1 MTLIEFQHGLFF
13 LSVWCALFAA
23 VYIFCLIVVEG
34 YVLIYSL
41 KDQEKVAIQQKSAK
55 EAEQERQWKQ
65 LQALR
70 QQQAQQQQHVIH
82 EQRVQGT
89 SYILVLFWST
99 INPR

>member
-1 MTLIEFQHGLFF
+1 MAQ
-13 LSVWCALFAA
+13 
-23 VYIFCLIVVEG
+23 
-34 YVLIYSL
+34 
-41 KDQEKVAIQQKSAK
+41 QQKSAR

-89 SYILVLFWST
+89 LVIVSLKFCSNVLG
-99 INPR
+99 NPAASRHYYDYRYVVI